1 MANLARVD
9 KPAQNRLRRTLGGV
23 SATLLTVGIVAGL
36 PPAPAAADT
45 APASGV
51 PETVSADVLPTVQI
65 NGVVWS
71 SVTVGNTVYAAG
83 EFTSARPAGSPAGT
97 NETPR
102 GGLLAFDITTGNLI
116 TSFNHT
122 LNAAG
127 RIIVASPDGSRIYV
141 GGDFTTVDGQ
151 SHGHIVAIDTATGA
165 LATAFGATVDQTV
178 LGLTATNSTVY
189 AGGAFATANATPRTR
204 LAAFSASTGA
214 LTGWAPTADN
224 GTVTAM
230 VVSPDQSRVVV
241 AGRFS
246 TLNGA
251 ARYGIGAVD
260 SSGGA
265 LTAWNSAFPIRDAGD
280 NSSITSLTADA
291 NQIYATGYVFGAG
304 GNFEGTAGFDAGGT
318 LNWMDSCHG
327 DHYSAF
333 ATNGVLYS
341 ASHAHDCSDVGGWED
356 TTPRTWYRGMA
367 NTSAATPGCTLAHNN
382 NSSYTDFFGQP
393 CAQLLDWYPDFAV
406 GTYTGA
412 AQGPWS
418 VTGNNK
424 YIVMGGEFPTV
435 NKVAQNGLVRF
446 AIKSIAPNKVA
457 PIANASLIP
466 VVTSTRP
473 NTATAS
479 WTGTWDRDN
488 EYLTYRV
495 FRDGGTTPIASLT
508 KPSTFWNLPAMSFT
522 DTGVVGGTS
531 HTYRLNVVDPSGN
544 VITIGKSAAV
554 IVMSGASPTDSYGKA
569 VYADLPDVFYRLN
582 ETSGSVA
589 TDSSGAGR
597 TGTYFN
603 GVTKGVPSSVAPGTA
618 VTFDGAA
625 GTVSTNTAV
634 TAPAT
639 FSEELWFNTTTTQG
653 GKLIG
658 FQNSQSGTAGTYD
671 RQVYMLNNGQLV
683 FGTQTATTV
692 AARSLIT
699 SSAAYNDGKWHHV
712 VATQSAAGMKLYV
725 DSQPVASNTQSA
737 AQSYSGFWRIGGG
750 SSWAGSSGFFAGT
763 IDEAAIYPNELTPA
777 QIGTHFGSS
786 TAGNLTPLGAF
797 TTSVANLA
805 VSFNA
810 GASTDPDGT
819 IASYAWNFGD
829 GATASGVTASHT
841 YAVAGSYQVT
851 LTLTDNKGA
860 VGTLTKTV
868 ATNLPPVA
876 AFTVTGSFANRT
888 FDATASTDAD
898 GSITG
903 YAWNF
908 GDGTTGS
915 GAVAS
920 HAYAGTG
927 TYSVT
932 LTLTDNVGAVTLL
945 TKSVSAAPNQAPT
958 AAFTAAMN
966 LQTLNVNAST
976 STDPEAGPLTYAW
989 NFGDG
994 TTGTGVTSTHTY
1006 AGTGSFTVTLTV
1018 TDNGGLTS
1026 STSRPVASNRA
1037 PTAAFTTAV
1046 TGLSVTVNGSSST
1059 DPDGTIAAYAWNFGD
1074 GSTGIGATTAH
1085 AYAAGGSY
1093 TVTLTVTDNGGATA
1107 VTTRS
1112 VVINKPPV
1120 AAFTSTVTQ
1129 LSVAF
1134 NGATSVDPDGT
1145 IAAFAWK
1152 FGDGTTGTG
1161 VAPTHVYAGAGTY
1174 AVTLTVTDNAGA
1186 TAVVAGSVTLASAVA
1201 LAGDDFGRVVNN
1213 GWGTADLG
1221 GAWTN
1226 STSSASTSVANGV
1239 GVATL
1244 SPSRFSSATATS
1256 YLSSVSSS
1264 DTDVMVAFSVNR
1276 LSNTAVNVSVI
1287 GRRVANNGDYRAKVS
1302 LVSNGSVRITL
1313 VRSNSSGNEVATGST
1328 VTVPGLNYS
1337 AGQTLVLRMQ
1347 ATGTSPVTLKARVW
1361 KANTVEPTT
1370 WAVTSTSTA
1379 NGLNQGGGIGVS
1391 TNVSNSGNNAAT
1403 VVTFDQLRV
1412 YRASTLG

>member
-1 MANLARVD
+1 MAIKAWVD
-9 KPAQNRLRRTLGGV
+9 VPVQNRFRRTLGGA
-23 SATLLTVGIVAGL
+23 SAVLLGAGL
-36 PPAPAAADT
+36 LAGLSL
-45 APASGV
+45 APASADTVPPAGV
-51 PETVSADVLPTVQI
+51 PATVSADVLPTVQI

-71 SVTVGNTVYAAG
+71 SVTVGNIVYATG

-127 RIIVASPDGSRIYV
+127 RIIVASPDGSRVYV

-151 SHGHIVAIDTATGA
+151 SHGHIVAIDTASGN
-165 LATAFGATVDQTV
+165 LATGFAATVDQTV

-189 AGGAFATANATPRTR
+189 AGGSFTTANATARNR
-204 LAAFSASTGA
+204 VAAFSATTGA
-214 LTGWAPTADN
+214 VTSWAPTADN

-230 VVSPDQSRVVV
+230 VLSPDQSRVVI
-241 AGRFS
+241 AGRFT

-251 ARYGIGAVD
+251 SRYGIGAVD
-260 SSGGA
+260 SSSGA
-265 LTAWNSAFPIRDAGD
+265 LTAWNSSFPIRDAGD

-291 NQIYATGYVFGAG
+291 NQIYATGYVFGSG
-304 GNFEGTAGFDAGGT
+304 GNFEGTAGFDATGT
-318 LNWMDSCHG
+318 LNWLDSCHG
-327 DHYSAF
+327 DHYSAY

-356 TTPRTWYRGMA
+356 TNPRTWHRGMA
-367 NTSAATPGCTLAHNN
+367 NSSSVTPGCTLAHNN
-382 NSSYTDFFGQP
+382 NANYADFFGQP
-393 CAQLLDWYPDFAV
+393 CAQLLDWYPDFAA

-418 VTGNNK
+418 VSGNSN

-446 AIKSIAPNKVA
+446 AVKSIAPNKVA

-488 EYLTYRV
+488 EYLTYLV

-531 HTYRLNVVDPSGN
+531 HTYRLNVVDPTGN

-554 IVMSGASPTDSYGKA
+554 VVMSGDSPADNYGKA
-569 VYADLPDVFYRLN
+569 VYADLPDVFYRVN

-589 TDSSGAGR
+589 TDSSGAGS

-603 GVTKGVPSSVAPGTA
+603 GVTKGVASPVATGTA
-618 VTFDGAA
+618 VAFDGSA
-625 GTVSTNTAV
+625 GTLSTNTSV

-658 FQNSQSGTAGTYD
+658 FQNSQSGNSGTYD
-671 RQVYMLNNGQLV
+671 RHVYMLNTGQLV
-683 FGTQTATTV
+683 FGTQTAATV

-699 SSAAYNDGKWHHV
+699 SPAAYNDGKWHHV
-712 VATQSAAGMKLYV
+712 VATQSATGMKLYV
-725 DSQPVASNTQSA
+725 DSQPVASNTQA
-737 AQSYSGFWRIGGG
+737 TAQSYTGFWRIGGG
-750 SSWAGSSGFFAGT
+750 SSWAGPSGYFAGT
-763 IDEAAIYPNELTPA
+763 IDEAAVYSYELTPA
-777 QIGTHFGSS
+777 QIATHFGSS
-786 TAGNLTPLGAF
+786 NAGNRPPVGSF
-797 TTSVANLA
+797 TTSVSNLA

-810 GASTDPDGT
+810 GASIDPDGTIASYAWNFGDGVTATGVAVSHTYAVAGAYQVTLTLTDNKGGVGTLIKTVTTNLPPVAAFAVTGSFTTRTFDATASTDPDGT

-829 GATASGVTASHT
+829 GATASGVTATHT
-841 YAVAGSYQVT
+841 YAV
-851 LTLTDNKGA
+851 
-860 VGTLTKTV
+860 
-868 ATNLPPVA
+868 
-876 AFTVTGSFANRT
+876 
-888 FDATASTDAD
+888 
-898 GSITG
+898 
-903 YAWNF
+903 
-908 GDGTTGS
+908 
-915 GAVAS
+915 
-920 HAYAGTG
+920 TG

-932 LTLTDNVGAVTLL
+932 LTLTDDVGAVSTL
-945 TKSVSAAPNQAPT
+945 TKSVSAAPNQAPI
-958 AAFTAAMN
+958 AAFSAAMN
-966 LQTLNVNAST
+966 LQTLSVDAST

-994 TTGTGVTSTHTY
+994 TSATGVTATHTY

-1018 TDNGGLTS
+1018 TDNGGLTAT
-1026 STSRPVASNRA
+1026 TSRQVASNLA
-1037 PTAAFTTAV
+1037 PTAAFTAAV
-1046 TGLSVTVNGSSST
+1046 TGLSVSVNGASSS
-1059 DPDGTIAAYAWNFGD
+1059 DPDGTIASYAWNFGD
-1074 GSTGIGATTAH
+1074 GSTGTGMTATH
-1085 AYAAGGSY
+1085 SYAVGGTY
-1093 TVTLTVTDNGGATA
+1093 TVTLSVTDNGGATA
-1107 VTTRS
+1107 GTTRS
-1112 VVINKPPV
+1112 VVINRAPV

-1134 NGATSVDPDGT
+1134 NAAGSSDADGT
-1145 IAAFAWK
+1145 IAGYAWN

-1174 AVTLTVTDNAGA
+1174 PVTLTVTDNAGA
-1186 TAVVAGSVTLASAVA
+1186 TGALSSPVTLTSAIA
-1201 LAGDDFGRVVNN
+1201 LASDDFGRVVAN

-1221 GAWTN
+1221 GAWTR

-1244 SPSRFSSATATS
+1244 SPPRFGTASATS
-1256 YLSSVSSS
+1256 YLNSVSSN
-1264 DTDVMVAFSVNR
+1264 DTDIAVAFSVNR
-1276 LSNTAVNVSVI
+1276 LSTQAVNVSVI
-1287 GRRVANNGDYRAKVS
+1287 GRRVAGSGDYRAKVS
-1302 LVSNGSVRITL
+1302 LVSNGTVRIAF
-1313 VRSNSSGNEVATGST
+1313 VRTNSVGNEVAAGST
-1328 VTVPGLNYS
+1328 VTVAGLSYT
-1337 AGQTLVLRMQ
+1337 AGDTLLLRMQ

-1361 KANTVEPTT
+1361 KANTAEPTT

-1379 NGLNQGGGIGVS
+1379 SGLNQAGSVGVS
-1391 TNVSNSGNNAAT
+1391 TNASNSGNNSAT
-1403 VVTFDQLRV
+1403 VVTFDQVRV